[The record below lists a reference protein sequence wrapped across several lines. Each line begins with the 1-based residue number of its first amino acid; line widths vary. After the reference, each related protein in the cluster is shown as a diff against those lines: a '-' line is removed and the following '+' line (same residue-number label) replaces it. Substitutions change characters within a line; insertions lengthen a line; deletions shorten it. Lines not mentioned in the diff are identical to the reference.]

1 MIILSEIFIE
11 DKLPDPLS
19 IEQLNQLFDEM
30 HKGNMKARNEIITRN
45 IRIVINHVLN
55 NFKDNLYEKSEL
67 VSIGLVALIKAV
79 DTYDNNRNV
88 IFYSYALKCIRNEIL
103 SYIRKNKKLSS
114 NISLDS
120 YFYDNGNDKKVPY
133 INSLISDFDD
143 VENIAI
149 NNELN
154 KLLSQKINELD
165 DIEKEV
171 LNLYYNLDYTQR
183 QIGEILNVSYSTI
196 NNMLKRILKK
206 LKKSFYKSKIKT
218 YSI

>member
-1 MIILSEIFIE
+1 MIILSELFIE
-11 DKLPDPLS
+11 DKLPDRLS

-120 YFYDNGNDKKVPY
+120 YFYDNGNDKKIPY
-133 INSLISDFDD
+133 INSLISDFDN

-154 KLLSQKINELD
+154 RLLSQKINELD

>member
-1 MIILSEIFIE
+1 MSEIFIE

-19 IEQLNQLFDEM
+19 IEQSNQLFDEM

-55 NFKDNLYEKSEL
+55 NFKDSLYEKSEL

-133 INSLISDFDD
+133 INSLISDFDNI
-143 VENIAI
+143 ENIAI

>member
-55 NFKDNLYEKSEL
+55 NFKDSLYEKSEL

-133 INSLISDFDD
+133 INSLISDFDN

>member
-1 MIILSEIFIE
+1 MSEIFID

-19 IEQLNQLFDEM
+19 IEQLNELFDEM
-30 HKGNMKARNEIITRN
+30 HKGNMKAREEIITRN
-45 IRIVINHVLN
+45 IRIVINCVLN
-55 NFKDNLYEKSEL
+55 NFKDNSYEESEL
-67 VSIGLVALIKAV
+67 VSIGLIALIKAV

-103 SYIRKNKKLSS
+103 SYIRKYKKLNSD
-114 NISLDS
+114 ISLDS
-120 YFYDNGNDKKVPY
+120 YFYDNGKDKRIPY
-133 INSLISDFDD
+133 INCLINDFDN
-143 VENIAI
+143 VENII
-149 NNELN
+149 IDNELN
-154 KLLSQKINELD
+154 RLLFQKINELD

-183 QIGEILNVSYSTI
+183 QIGKILNVSYTTI

>member
-30 HKGNMKARNEIITRN
+30 HKGNMKARDEIITGN

-88 IFYSYALKCIRNEIL
+88 IFYSYALKYIRNEIL

-120 YFYDNGNDKKVPY
+120 YFYDNGNDKKIPY
-133 INSLISDFDD
+133 INSLISDFDN

-154 KLLSQKINELD
+154 RLLSQKINELD

>member
-1 MIILSEIFIE
+1 MSEIFIE

-120 YFYDNGNDKKVPY
+120 YFYDNGNDKKIPY
-133 INSLISDFDD
+133 INSLISDFDN

-183 QIGEILNVSYSTI
+183 QIGEILNVSYTTI

>member
-1 MIILSEIFIE
+1 MSEIFIE

-55 NFKDNLYEKSEL
+55 NFKDSLYEKSEL

-79 DTYDNNRNV
+79 DTYDNNHNV
-88 IFYSYALKCIRNEIL
+88 IFYFYALKCIRNEIL

-133 INSLISDFDD
+133 INSLISDFDN

>member
-1 MIILSEIFIE
+1 MSEIFID

-19 IEQLNQLFDEM
+19 IEQLNELFDEM
-30 HKGNMKARNEIITRN
+30 HKGNMKAREEIITRN
-45 IRIVINHVLN
+45 IRIVINCVLN
-55 NFKDNLYEKSEL
+55 NFKDNSYEESEL
-67 VSIGLVALIKAV
+67 VSIGLIALIKAV

-103 SYIRKNKKLSS
+103 SYIRKYKKLNS

-120 YFYDNGNDKKVPY
+120 YFYDSGKDKRIPY
-133 INSLISDFDD
+133 INCLINDFDN
-143 VENIAI
+143 VENII
-149 NNELN
+149 IDNELN
-154 KLLSQKINELD
+154 RLLFQKINELD

-183 QIGEILNVSYSTI
+183 QIGKILNVSYTTI

>member
-1 MIILSEIFIE
+1 MSEIFIE
-11 DKLPDPLS
+11 DKLPDRLS

-120 YFYDNGNDKKVPY
+120 YFYDNGNDKKIPY
-133 INSLISDFDD
+133 INSLISDFDN

-154 KLLSQKINELD
+154 RLLSQKINELD

>member
-19 IEQLNQLFDEM
+19 IEQSNQLFDEM

-55 NFKDNLYEKSEL
+55 NFKDSLYEKSEL

-133 INSLISDFDD
+133 INSLISDFDN

>member
-1 MIILSEIFIE
+1 MSEIFIE

-30 HKGNMKARNEIITRN
+30 HKGNMKARDEIITGN

-120 YFYDNGNDKKVPY
+120 YFYDNGNDKKIPY
-133 INSLISDFDD
+133 INSLISDFDN

-154 KLLSQKINELD
+154 RLLSQKINELD

>member
-30 HKGNMKARNEIITRN
+30 HKGNMKARDEIITGN

-120 YFYDNGNDKKVPY
+120 YFYDNGNDKKIPY
-133 INSLISDFDD
+133 INSLISDFDN

-154 KLLSQKINELD
+154 RLLSQKINELD

>member
-88 IFYSYALKCIRNEIL
+88 IFYPYALKCIRNEIL

-133 INSLISDFDD
+133 INSLISDFDN

-154 KLLSQKINELD
+154 RLLSQKINELD

>member
-11 DKLPDPLS
+11 DKLPAPLS

-55 NFKDNLYEKSEL
+55 NFKDSLYEKSEL

-133 INSLISDFDD
+133 INSLISDFDN

>member
-55 NFKDNLYEKSEL
+55 NFKDSLYEKSEL

-133 INSLISDFDD
+133 INSLISDFDN

-154 KLLSQKINELD
+154 RLLSQKINELD

>member
-1 MIILSEIFIE
+1 MSEIFIE

-30 HKGNMKARNEIITRN
+30 HKGNMKARDEIITRN

-120 YFYDNGNDKKVPY
+120 YFYDNGNDKKIPY
-133 INSLISDFDD
+133 INSLISDFDN

-183 QIGEILNVSYSTI
+183 QIGEILNVSYTTI

>member
-1 MIILSEIFIE
+1 MSEIFIE

-154 KLLSQKINELD
+154 RLLSQKINELD

>member
-11 DKLPDPLS
+11 DKLPDRLS

-120 YFYDNGNDKKVPY
+120 YFYDNGNDKKIPY
-133 INSLISDFDD
+133 INSLISDFDN

-154 KLLSQKINELD
+154 RLLSQKINELD

>member
-1 MIILSEIFIE
+1 MSEIFIE

-55 NFKDNLYEKSEL
+55 NFKDSLYEKSEL

-120 YFYDNGNDKKVPY
+120 YFYDNGNDKKIPY
-133 INSLISDFDD
+133 INSLISDFDN

>member
-1 MIILSEIFIE
+1 MSEIFIE

-55 NFKDNLYEKSEL
+55 NFKDSLYEKSEL

-133 INSLISDFDD
+133 INSLISDFDN

>member
-1 MIILSEIFIE
+1 MSEIFIE

-19 IEQLNQLFDEM
+19 IEQSNQLFDEM

-133 INSLISDFDD
+133 INSLISDFDN

-154 KLLSQKINELD
+154 RLLSQKINELD

>member
-11 DKLPDPLS
+11 DKLPDSLS

-120 YFYDNGNDKKVPY
+120 YFYDNGNDKKIPY
-133 INSLISDFDD
+133 INSLISDFDN

>member
-120 YFYDNGNDKKVPY
+120 YFYDNGNDKKIPY
-133 INSLISDFDD
+133 INSLISDFDN

-183 QIGEILNVSYSTI
+183 QIGEILNVSYTTI